1 MYAKEQI
8 IILGG
13 IHETWFMSAEPLL
26 IILFL
31 MVSVSLIYYALHSPY
46 VII

>member
-13 IHETWFMSAEPLL
+13 IHETWFISAEPLL

-31 MVSVSLIYYALHSPY
+31 CYGLSFPHLLCIA
-46 VII
+46 